1 MTCQPA
7 TISNDLYTLPRLPGW
22 VTSGRTETL
31 ETVTFRSGTA
41 LTVLDQLIGDQRY
54 AVPIKLLV
62 NRLALKAALATSKQE
77 GRLAREADIRDAF
90 HLTPPVRPEA
100 QMAICWPSGAMEGG
114 FVRKGHGR
122 SAIWLEWSTR
132 AR

>member
-7 TISNDLYTLPRLPGW
+7 TISNDLETLPRLPGW

-31 ETVTFRSGTA
+31 ETVTFQSGAA
-41 LTVLDQLIGDQRY
+41 LTVLDQLI
-54 AVPIKLLV
+54 
-62 NRLALKAALATSKQE
+62 
-77 GRLAREADIRDAF
+77 
-90 HLTPPVRPEA
+90 VRPEA
-100 QMAICWPSGAMEGG
+100 RMAICWPSGAMEGG